1 MPGSSCDARRP
12 SGDAAANSSP
22 TLRPVASD
30 DDRYGDCPIRRPSRR
45 STVEPSGASRA
56 GTTSSSAARFA
67 RRRFGIGT
75 WAQGGNA
82 EPTNRTRA
90 FESIRARPHRPRPQ
104 ARHCCPVADQQYER
118 DCWIGLDAPVSTP
131 RAAVAEAA
139 GLERTRSSQASAAA
153 VTPTRSVL
161 VQRAVTC

>member
-118 DCWIGLDAPVSTP
+118 DCWIGPTRQCP
-131 RAAVAEAA
+131 R
-139 GLERTRSSQASAAA
+139 LERQLLRLLDWNERVRLRRAPPRSRRHARCLSNA
-153 VTPTRSVL
+153 L
-161 VQRAVTC
+161 